1 MTSRPA
7 PPKFEPCTVDGVRY
21 EADYALVR
29 EAPRTRTGGIA
40 AVDEATGRTLWSV
53 VLWTQVQDH
62 PALSLPPRYLRCVR
76 RGDGPDDLLVEDEHG
91 FQYVVDRVTRAVRAL
106 GRAGGSA

>member
-7 PPKFEPCTVDGVRY
+7 PPKFESCSIDGVRF

-40 AVDEATGRTLWSV
+40 AVDEATGRTLWSA
-53 VLWTQVQDH
+53 VLWTSVDDH
-62 PALSLPPRYLRCVR
+62 PALSIPPRYLRRVS
-76 RGDGPDDLLVEDEHG
+76 RGDGPDELLVEDEHG
-91 FQYVVDRVTRAVRAL
+91 FRYVVDSVTHATRAL